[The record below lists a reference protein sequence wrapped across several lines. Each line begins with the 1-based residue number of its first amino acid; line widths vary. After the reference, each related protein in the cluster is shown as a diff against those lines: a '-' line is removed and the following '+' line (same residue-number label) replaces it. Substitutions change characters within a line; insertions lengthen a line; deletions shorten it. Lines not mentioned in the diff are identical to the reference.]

1 MITLIVYVAII
12 GLIVWAITT
21 LIPMDPK
28 FKQVIVVIAI
38 VCVVLLVLSAF
49 GLLPGHLDTSI
60 PKLR

>member
-1 MITLIVYVAII
+1 MLIVYVAII

-49 GLLPGHLDTSI
+49 GLLPSHIDTSV